1 MSTLPWKPW
10 HEVVKLRDDLRSGEL
25 SLAIF
30 AADLYDVVMGK
41 ARPVYRVPKEF
52 FALTYPTTALREL
65 VTDVVNRLA
74 GKNEKAVR
82 QLQLTYGGGKT
93 HTLVALYHLVNDPAN
108 LPDLPAVTEFKAQI
122 GMTPPRARV
131 AALCFDKLDVERG
144 METRAPNGETR
155 WLKHPWS
162 VLAFQLAGTEG
173 LRLLNAEAQEA
184 ERESAPAENLL
195 VDLLGL
201 PAKDGLATLVLI
213 DEVLMYA
220 REKVGLDPGWQ
231 SRIVNFFQYLTQ
243 AATKVDRCA
252 VVASL
257 LATDPAKNDTVGK
270 EIIGDL
276 HAIFRRQQEEGV
288 EPVGRDDVAEVLRRR
303 FFKPESIKDREAFRP
318 HVHAALAGIEEL
330 DEQTR
335 KDRAVAEERLLRS
348 YPFHPDLTD
357 VFYQKWTNLESFQRT
372 RGILRT
378 FAIALRDA
386 ETWDSSPLVSANVF
400 LTGPGEPGIS
410 EAARELTT
418 VAATEE
424 YEGKRQ
430 EWGGVLGGELE
441 KARVIQVEV
450 GTLHHRELEQAV
462 FATFVHSQPVGQKAQ
477 IRDIFLLVGATR
489 PGRINLDKA
498 LLRWT
503 DESWFLDEEAVADA
517 GTGPGGEKLLPRTW
531 RLGSKPNLKQMHS
544 DACSR
549 VSAPVIDSRLVS
561 EVTSVKS
568 LTAGAAGAGARV
580 HVLPERPRDV
590 DDDGEFRYAILGPRA
605 VSDAG
610 KPSAEAQRFLN
621 ETTGPDRPRTARNAI
636 VVAVPSTDGL
646 EAARNAVRDH
656 LGWEDVQ
663 DALKGQDI
671 DPIRRETL
679 KAKLDDARRRLPEAV
694 RQAYSI
700 VVTVGKDNGIDAFK
714 VTLSGDPLFATIK
727 ADGRSR
733 IQETAVTA
741 EALLPEGPYDLWRP
755 GEDSQRFKTLV
766 GAFAERPHLP
776 KMLNRKAILDTL
788 VAGCV
793 DGTFVLRLTRP
804 DKSIRTFWRESPDEA
819 ALKDPSLEVVLPGKA
834 QLTEIPFAAITPGTL
849 PGLWDGPKTTFADV
863 VAYFQGGKVVKV
875 RREGYDEPVEI
886 PNADKVVV
894 TGAVE
899 AAVREGRMW
908 FLSGPASL
916 LAEPIP
922 TGLLT
927 DQAELA
933 APPEPVSPLEL
944 LPDRLPGPWATDTPT
959 AHTLLLSLSNARG
972 VVLPWVT
979 VRDAIDGAIRAKY
992 LERTEDSGPWPCDI
1006 SGLHLVKFLQP
1017 KGEPPR
1023 PPQPPLPMG
1032 ARSGQAD
1039 LRPNQLQDLADA
1051 LGAIRTRAVGY
1062 DLKFTVRIQVGG
1074 GAVGTVP
1081 DDVIAGVNE
1090 VLTPIERDLEIK

>member
-1 MSTLPWKPW
+1 MSAPPWKPW
-10 HEVVKLRDDLRSGEL
+10 HDVVKLRDDLRSGEL

-41 ARPVYRVPKEF
+41 ARPVYRDPKEF

-65 VTDVVNRLA
+65 VTDVVHRLA
-74 GKNEKAVR
+74 GKNDKAVR

-93 HTLVALYHLVNDPAN
+93 HTLVTLYHLVNEPNN

-144 METRAPNGETR
+144 MEVRAPNGETR

-162 VLAFQLAGTEG
+162 VLAFQLAGSEG
-173 LRLLNAEAQEA
+173 LRLLNAEGAEA

-195 VDLLGL
+195 TELLAI

-231 SRIVNFFQYLTQ
+231 SKIVNFFQYLTQ

-252 VVASL
+252 IVASL
-257 LATDPAKNDTVGK
+257 LATDPGKNDSLGK
-270 EIIGDL
+270 DIIGDL

-303 FFKPESIKDREAFRP
+303 FFKPESIKDKETFRP
-318 HVHAALAGIEEL
+318 HVHTALSGIEGL
-330 DEQTR
+330 DDQTR
-335 KDRAVAEERLLRS
+335 RDRAAAEERFLRS

-386 ETWDSSPLVSANVF
+386 EKWDGAPLVSANVF
-400 LTGPGEPGIS
+400 LAAPGQTGIS

-430 EWGGVLGGELE
+430 EWGGVLSGELE
-441 KARVIQVEV
+441 KARSIQDEL
-450 GTLHHRELEQAV
+450 GTLRYRELEQAV

-477 IRDIFLLVGATR
+477 LRDLSVLVGATR
-489 PGRINLDKA
+489 PSRIDLDKA

-503 DESWFLDEEAVADA
+503 DESWFLDEEAIADA
-517 GTGPGGEKLLPRTW
+517 GTGAGGEKLVPRTW

-549 VSAPVIDSRLVS
+549 VSPPVIDSRLLS
-561 EVTSVKS
+561 EIPNVKS
-568 LTAGAAGAGARV
+568 LTAGASGAGAKV
-580 HVLPERPRDV
+580 HMLPEKPRDV
-590 DDDGEFRYAILGPRA
+590 DDDGEFRFAVLGPRA
-605 VSDAG
+605 ASEPG
-610 KPSAEAQRFLN
+610 KPSAEALRFLN
-621 ETTGPDRPRTARNAI
+621 ETTGPDRPRTSRNAL
-636 VVAVPSTDGL
+636 VLAVPSVDGM
-646 EAARNAVRDH
+646 EAARNAVRDY

-679 KAKLDDARRRLPEAV
+679 KVKLDEARRRLPDTV

-700 VVTVGKDNGIDAFK
+700 VVTVGKDNSPEAFK
-714 VTLSGDPLFATIK
+714 VTLGSDPLFATIK

-741 EALLPEGPYDLWRP
+741 EALLPDGPYDLWRP
-755 GEDSQRFKTLV
+755 GEDAQRFKTLV

-788 VAGCV
+788 VTGCV
-793 DGTFVLRLTRP
+793 EGTFVLRLSRP

-819 ALKDPSLEVVLPGKA
+819 ALKDSSLEVVLPGRAK
-834 QLTEIPFAAITPGTL
+834 LTEVLAGALVPGQL
-849 PGLWDGPKTTFADV
+849 PGLWGGDSIRFADV
-863 VAYFQGGKVVKV
+863 ISYFQGGKVVKV
-875 RREGYDEPVEI
+875 RREGYDEPVEV
-886 PNADKVVV
+886 PGADRAVVAA
-894 TGAVE
+894 AVE
-899 AAVREGRMW
+899 TAVREGSLW
-908 FLSGPASL
+908 FRSGPASL
-916 LAEPIP
+916 LGEAIP
-922 TGLLT
+922 SGLLT
-927 DQAELA
+927 DDAELA
-933 APPEPVSPLEL
+933 APPESLSPLDL
-944 LPDRLPGPWATDTPT
+944 LKERLPAPWETSTPT
-959 AHTLLLSLSNARG
+959 AYTLAVSLSNERG
-972 VVLPWVT
+972 VTLPWT
-979 VRDAIDGAIRAKY
+979 LVRDAIDGAIRSKY
-992 LERTEDSGPWPCDI
+992 LERTSDSGPWPCDV
-1006 SGLHLVKFLQP
+1006 SGSNLVKLRYPEAQP
-1017 KGEPPR
+1017 PP
-1023 PPQPPLPMG
+1023 PPQPPLPLG
-1032 ARSGQAD
+1032 ARAAQAE

-1051 LGAIRTRAVGY
+1051 LGTIRTKAVGY
-1062 DLKFTVRIQVGG
+1062 DLKFSVRVQLGDG
-1074 GAVGTVP
+1074 DAEVP
-1081 DDVIAGVNE
+1081 GSVVAAVNE
-1090 VLTPIERDLEIK
+1090 VLRGIDPSFELK